1 MNKGVA
7 VPTLTASTSALPNL
21 DTIIR
26 GLLYVYI
33 FSLPF
38 KDLLFVERNGFIILV
53 VLLLLWCAANQ
64 RHFFTRTPIDLPLLA
79 FVFWVAFTIPFSKFP
94 SYSFK
99 EFGKL
104 LQQGLIYYV
113 VVYFFNDGPHRI
125 RLLSLLVG
133 DLILVSAYG
142 VTQFDIHDREAMVS
156 FLPAEV
162 WLTSYLVMFI
172 PLCFTLA
179 LCEERQWPKTLY
191 VGVSVLAV
199 VCLLMT
205 QSRAGLVAFI
215 CELWVLAWFIR
226 RRTMLVLASMFSLA
240 LVVAAVF
247 LVEVGTTAQGVPIV
261 VPQTSIPIRTGLSSV
276 IHRLDI
282 WAFSLSQIAT
292 HPFVG
297 IGYGKDSFKLVYGD
311 VPEEVPP
318 GHSPVR
324 NQGTHNIFL
333 YLALHVGLPGLML
346 FLWLVAR
353 IVRTELAAFR
363 RVTDP
368 VSQAVLLGTGVSVIG
383 MGVRLMFDQMFVGTL
398 AIQFWI
404 LVAMAMVACRAVDG
418 ITQKPAL
425 R

>member
-1 MNKGVA
+1 MREAA
-7 VPTLTASTSALPNL
+7 VSTESAITAALPNL
-21 DTIIR
+21 DVIIR

-38 KDLLFVERNGFIILV
+38 KGLLFIERNGFIILV
-53 VLLLLWCAANQ
+53 VLLVLWCVVKRQ
-64 RHFFTRTPIDLPLLA
+64 HFFVETPLDLPLIA
-79 FVFWVAFTIPFSKFP
+79 FVLWVAFTIPFSMFP

-113 VVYFFNDGPHRI
+113 VVYFFNNKPHRT

-133 DLILVSAYG
+133 VLILVSSYG
-142 VTQFDIHDREAMVS
+142 ITQFDIRDQQAMIS

-162 WLTSYLVMFI
+162 WLTTYLVMFI
-172 PLCFTLA
+172 PLCIALG
-179 LCEERQWPKTLY
+179 LCEERPWPKALY
-191 VGVSVLAV
+191 VSVSVLVV
-199 VCLLMT
+199 VCLLLT
-205 QSRAGLVAFI
+205 RSRAGLVAFI
-215 CELWVLAWFIR
+215 CELWILAWLIR
-226 RRTMLVLASMFSLA
+226 RWTMLVVANVLSLA

-247 LVEVGTTAQGVPIV
+247 LVKVGTTGDSAPIV
-261 VPQTSIPIRTGLSSV
+261 VPQTSVLIKTDLSSV

-292 HPFVG
+292 HPIVG
-297 IGYGKDSFKLVYGD
+297 IGYGKENFKLLYGD
-311 VPEEVPP
+311 TPDEVPP
-318 GHSPVR
+318 GHSPIW

-353 IVRTELAAFR
+353 IVRTELTAFR

-368 VSQAVLLGTGVSVIG
+368 VSQAVLLGTGVSVVG
-383 MGVRLMFDQMFVGTL
+383 MGVRLMFDQMFVGTV

-404 LVAMAMVACRAVDG
+404 LVAMAMMVRKAEDG
-418 ITQKPAL
+418 VTQTPAL

>member
-1 MNKGVA
+1 MNKGVT
-7 VPTLTASTSALPNL
+7 VPTLTASTAALPNL

-38 KDLLFVERNGFIILV
+38 EGLLFVERNGFIILV
-53 VLLLLWCAANQ
+53 VLLLLWCAVNQ

-79 FVFWVAFTIPFSKFP
+79 FVFWVAFTIPFSMFP

-133 DLILVSAYG
+133 VLILVSAYG
-142 VTQFDIHDREAMVS
+142 VTQFDIHDRQAMVS
-156 FLPAEV
+156 FLSAEV
-162 WLTSYLVMFI
+162 WLTTYLVMFI
-172 PLCFTLA
+172 PLCIALA
-179 LCEERQWPKTLY
+179 LCEKRPWSKALY
-191 VGVSVLAV
+191 VGVSVLAAA
-199 VCLLMT
+199 CLLLT
-205 QSRAGLVAFI
+205 QSRAGQVAFI
-215 CELWVLAWFIR
+215 CELWVLAWLIR
-226 RRTMLVLASMFSLA
+226 RRTMLVVASMFSLA
-240 LVVAAVF
+240 LVVSAVF
-247 LVEVGTTAQGVPIV
+247 VVKVGTTAQGVPIV
-261 VPQTSIPIRTGLSSV
+261 GPQTIVPIRTGLSSV
-276 IHRLDI
+276 VHRLDI
-282 WAFSLSQIAT
+282 WAFSLSQIAM
-292 HPFVG
+292 HPIVG
-297 IGYGKDSFKLVYGD
+297 IGYGKDNFKLVYGD
-311 VPEEVPP
+311 TPEEVPP
-318 GHSPVR
+318 GHSPIR
-324 NQGTHNIFL
+324 NQGTHNLFL

-346 FLWLVAR
+346 FLWLAAR
-353 IVRTELAAFR
+353 IVRTDLAAFR

-368 VSQAVLLGTGVSVIG
+368 VSQAVLLGAVASVIG

-404 LVAMAMVACRAVDG
+404 LVAIAMVARRAVDG
-418 ITQKPAL
+418 VTQTPAW